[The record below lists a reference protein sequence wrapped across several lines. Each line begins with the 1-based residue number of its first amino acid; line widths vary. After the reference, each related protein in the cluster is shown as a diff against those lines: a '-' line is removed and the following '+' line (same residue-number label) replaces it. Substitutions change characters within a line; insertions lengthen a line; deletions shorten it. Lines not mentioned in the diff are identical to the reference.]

1 LSSSVNQNTNNSPPC
16 EVTLPPNSVNSPV
29 TVTLTINN
37 TGQADLNVNIV
48 GGDILTSG
56 LVNCTS
62 GGAVT
67 FGSVFVPAGGTTNF
81 VVGCVAVSCPG
92 TNITAVVQG
101 TAVASKSI
109 PCVLDVSGNAI
120 TTAPS
125 QCSECVNCQIA
136 PPCIQVSKLI
146 ACGPCGSNP
155 GSLSYGPTATGVAGT
170 NNPAFCYQIVA
181 TNCGTITLTNVQ
193 ISDPTLGLTITL
205 PTNLPPGTATAP
217 IFQGASY
224 GVGTVTNTVTATG
237 QSQATGETVT
247 TNASA
252 VAIVVPAS
260 VTCSLSLSSSLNVN
274 TNGSGACPV
283 TLPNGT
289 TNAPV
294 TVTITINNTGQA
306 DLDVN
311 IIGGNVLT
319 SVLFDCDFLTNITFG
334 TVFVPAGGTTNFVL
348 GCVDVSCPGTNIT
361 AVVQGT
367 AVASKS
373 IPCVLDLNGNAI
385 TTAPSQC
392 SECVNCAAAISCRVT
407 GGGTL
412 QPGALD
418 TNCVVLTTVLF
429 DDEQCAGSVLDHI
442 SHGGQLGAPFD
453 QQDCGQI
460 LGNPC
465 IRGQW
470 QHNRHYQG
478 TGNPKDTIN
487 VDFHSFNA
495 NNGPLKGVFDTLE
508 CACLGCCNN
517 GTFIG
522 SSIANALCNPDDH
535 KICGPEPRPAPANA
549 IIFTGL
555 GVFSPADCG
564 ASGKSQPDRWFV
576 FRVYIEDRS
585 EPGGLFPKGGTE
597 PADVYCFQAWDTG
610 ITVVKH
616 SDASNVATAFRRCL
630 SADSCAFINS
640 ISTSS
645 NTGVAPGTLPSSTVC
660 DVPADINDCGPLYSG
675 NHQIHPS
682 TGATCTT
689 TTPLQII
696 P

>member
-1 LSSSVNQNTNNSPPC
+1 
-16 EVTLPPNSVNSPV
+16 
-29 TVTLTINN
+29 
-37 TGQADLNVNIV
+37 
-48 GGDILTSG
+48 
-56 LVNCTS
+56 
-62 GGAVT
+62 
-67 FGSVFVPAGGTTNF
+67 
-81 VVGCVAVSCPG
+81 
-92 TNITAVVQG
+92 
-101 TAVASKSI
+101 
-109 PCVLDVSGNAI
+109 
-120 TTAPS
+120 
-125 QCSECVNCQIA
+125 
-136 PPCIQVSKLI
+136 
-146 ACGPCGSNP
+146 
-155 GSLSYGPTATGVAGT
+155 
-170 NNPAFCYQIVA
+170 
-181 TNCGTITLTNVQ
+181 
-193 ISDPTLGLTITL
+193 
-205 PTNLPPGTATAP
+205 
-217 IFQGASY
+217 
-224 GVGTVTNTVTATG
+224 
-237 QSQATGETVT
+237 
-247 TNASA
+247 
-252 VAIVVPAS
+252 
-260 VTCSLSLSSSLNVN
+260 
-274 TNGSGACPV
+274 
-283 TLPNGT
+283 
-289 TNAPV
+289 
-294 TVTITINNTGQA
+294 
-306 DLDVN
+306 
-311 IIGGNVLT
+311 
-319 SVLFDCDFLTNITFG
+319 
-334 TVFVPAGGTTNFVL
+334 
-348 GCVDVSCPGTNIT
+348 
-361 AVVQGT
+361 
-367 AVASKS
+367 
-373 IPCVLDLNGNAI
+373 
-385 TTAPSQC
+385 
-392 SECVNCAAAISCRVT
+392 
-407 GGGTL
+407 
-412 QPGALD
+412 
-418 TNCVVLTTVLF
+418 
-429 DDEQCAGSVLDHI
+429 VLDHI

-630 SADSCAFINS
+630 AADSCAFIKS